1 MCTGHFKEIGIT
13 GFLLGPKAHP
23 SCGKTSRILDDERR
37 KSALNKTF
45 QKRGRKTIIIH
56 SQSQLWSN
64 ARRMVCRLP
73 KTHFYRPIAFV
84 YDDE

>member
-1 MCTGHFKEIGIT
+1 LTLLLDTIMCTGHFKEISIT

-45 QKRGRKTIIIH
+45 QKRGRIKTIIIAVSTLEQCTAH
-56 SQSQLWSN
+56 GVPVVKN
-64 ARRMVCRLP
+64 ALQ
-73 KTHFYRPIAFV
+73 
-84 YDDE
+84 